1 MTNIQLKIEGGT
13 RSDVAH
19 LCRTCR
25 HGIIVKGGA
34 HSQETA
40 FCQQMGKFMPIKVAE
55 CNRYLDATAMTVY
68 EMEQIAW
75 LLITK
80 KAGRQIGFQSPE
92 ERFRETA
99 GMPAPPPAHSPR

>member
-13 RSDVAH
+13 RSDAKH

-25 HGIIVKGGA
+25 SAVIVKGGA

-40 FCQQMGKFMPIKVAE
+40 WCQQMGRFVPIKVAE

-92 ERFRETA
+92 ERQRETN
-99 GMPAPPPAHSPR
+99 APPQSPPR

>member
-13 RSDVAH
+13 RSDLLH

-25 HGIIVKGGA
+25 YSVLAKGAA

-40 FCQQMGKFMPIKVAE
+40 WCQQMGRFVPIKVAE
-55 CNRYLDATAMTVY
+55 CNKYLDATAMTVY

-75 LLITK
+75 LLVTR

-92 ERFRETA
+92 ERQRENS
-99 GMPAPPPAHSPR
+99 PVPPQAPQTPPR